1 MAQKM
6 KRRTHNVQ
14 AKTQVTSAPTTD
26 DKKMTAAEL
35 QNWFNQNH
43 KHIERYAAAEQ
54 AIKQL
59 RDITKSTTKSINT
72 FNKDTLRTYLQ
83 SIGSNEKNLRNL
95 SWYLYYRSQTYAR
108 IVNFYANMFCLDA
121 RSVIPEYDLV
131 KGGDV
136 NKTLKSYQETLK
148 VLEKM
153 HLQQEFYNI
162 YLTCFVQDVFYG
174 IYIADDTGTFIYPIP
189 ADYGK
194 ISGKYMSGDF
204 SFAFDCT
211 YLRSRQELLEYMPEP
226 FETLYREYEKT
237 GQKWQRVPDEY
248 CICLKYRSEDFETVL
263 APLVACFN
271 AFINLADLE
280 DIQAIAD
287 EQEIYKLLYI
297 PLETIGEEVD
307 DWKID
312 PSLLKDYF
320 NRLLESLPSFT
331 DAAIIPG
338 KELKEISFN
347 KDQATD
353 TTKVAKATET
363 VLNTAGGAEILNGST
378 ISGAEAFRYAQ
389 IANTEYAISSLL
401 PQTQGVVNRLLSYEV
416 SKPARVKFF
425 PVSVYTKASF
435 KEDLIKAGTYG
446 LPTKLALN
454 SLNGFSELDTL
465 ALNFLEEEVLQLST
479 KLVPFQSSHTQS
491 GDKITDPENKG
502 GRPKDDEQTSDG
514 EASEDKRDRAEG

>member
-6 KRRTHNVQ
+6 KKRNQKVQ
-14 AKTQVTSAPTTD
+14 APARSNLKN
-26 DKKMTAAEL
+26 DKKKSAAEL
-35 QNWFNQNH
+35 QEWFNKNKQ
-43 KHIERYAAAEQ
+43 HIENYAAAKQ
-54 AIKQL
+54 AAKQL
-59 RDITKSTTKSINT
+59 RDITKTSTKSINT
-72 FNKDTLRTYLQ
+72 FSKETLRTYLQ

-108 IVNFYANMFCLDA
+108 LVNFYANMFCLDA
-121 RSVIPEYDLV
+121 RSVVPEYDLV

-136 NKTLKSYQETLK
+136 NKTLKSYQDTL
-148 VLEKM
+148 LTLDKM

-174 IYIADDTGTFIYPIP
+174 IYITDETGVFIYPIP
-189 ADYGK
+189 ADYAK
-194 ISGKYMSGDF
+194 ISGKYLTGDF
-204 SFAFDCT
+204 AFALDCT

-226 FETLYREYEKT
+226 FETLYREYEST
-237 GQKWQRVPDEY
+237 GQKWQPVPDEF
-248 CICLKYRSEDFETVL
+248 CICLKYRSEDFETIL

-297 PLETIGEEVD
+297 PLETLGEEVD
-307 DWKID
+307 DWKVD
-312 PSLLKDYF
+312 PSLVQDYF
-320 NRLLESLPSFT
+320 KRLQDAIPSYA

-338 KELKEISFN
+338 KLEEISFN
-347 KDQATD
+347 SDQATD
-353 TTKVAKATET
+353 TTKVSKATET

-401 PQTQGVVNRLLSYEV
+401 PQTQAVVNRLISYEV
-416 SKPARVKFF
+416 SKPAKVKFF
-425 PVSVYTKASF
+425 PISVYTKGQF
-435 KEDLIKAGTYG
+435 KKDLLESATYG

-454 SLNGFSELDTL
+454 ALNGFSEMDTL

-479 KLVPFQSSHTQS
+479 KLVPLQSTHTQS
-491 GDKITDPENKG
+491 GNDTDDINATG
-502 GRPKDDEQTSDG
+502 GRAKSEEPTDTGDESA
-514 EASEDKRDRAEG
+514 EKRDKAKG